1 MNDHKDPTQP
11 LGGRTDAASVV
22 RLTQPEYR
30 VFTEGRPL
38 VERTLGRAVVCM
50 PFEECAPSEADSQ
63 KRLTSFFRVLDE
75 TAADLHVTTVG
86 ATARPVTSRIHR
98 DASPDTGEREL
109 DGLREM
115 FLRPAVVLFGSP
127 VRLGEEPE
135 DAADA
140 LRSPLLGRALQYA
153 LAWEGLTNWSLSESA
168 FLAVDLLLESRT
180 NLECAVHLAALCYYR
195 QASTITRS
203 FLESVLAQ
211 AYFGA
216 RAKDYLSWRT
226 TAGYHLPK
234 VRAPED
240 KWSVAR
246 ALKDEKLA
254 TDENLAELSRLL
266 DSLQASVHLQHER
279 LMHGKVEKP
288 DEYVGL
294 GFDRERLDLWA
305 RDFADSVGLAI
316 RLYHRHLC
324 QIADRWAQRRAKA
337 PTLLKCAVCHADEAL
352 MWQKAEV
359 TGLRVLCCRA
369 CGHVH
374 EVEHAGVV

>member
-1 MNDHKDPTQP
+1 VNDHKDPKQP
-11 LGGRTDAASVV
+11 LEGRADAASVV
-22 RLTQPEYR
+22 RLVQPEYL
-30 VFTEGRPL
+30 VFTEGRPF

-50 PFEECAPSEADSQ
+50 PFEECAPSEAGSQ

-75 TAADLHVTTVG
+75 TAADLYVTTAG
-86 ATARPVTSRIHR
+86 AIPRPVTSRMHR
-98 DASPDTGEREL
+98 DASPDTGEHEL

-115 FLRPAVVLFGSP
+115 FLRPAMVLFGSP

-135 DAADA
+135 DAGDA

-216 RAKDYLSWRT
+216 RARDYRSWRT
-226 TAGYHLPK
+226 TTDYHMPK
-234 VRAPED
+234 TRAPDD
-240 KWSVAR
+240 KWSVAK
-246 ALKDEKLA
+246 ALKDEELA
-254 TDENLAELSRLL
+254 TDEDIAELSRLL
-266 DSLQASVHLQHER
+266 DSLHASVHLQRER
-279 LMHGKVEKP
+279 LMHGNVEKP

-294 GFDRERLDLWA
+294 GFNRERLDLWA
-305 RDFADSVGLAI
+305 RDFADAVGLAI

-324 QIADRWAQRRAKA
+324 HVADRWPQKRATA
-337 PTLLKCAVCHADEAL
+337 PTLLKCAICHADDAL
-352 MWQKAEV
+352 VWQKAEV
-359 TGLRVLCCRA
+359 TGLRVLRCPA

-374 EVEHAGVV
+374 EVEHAGAV